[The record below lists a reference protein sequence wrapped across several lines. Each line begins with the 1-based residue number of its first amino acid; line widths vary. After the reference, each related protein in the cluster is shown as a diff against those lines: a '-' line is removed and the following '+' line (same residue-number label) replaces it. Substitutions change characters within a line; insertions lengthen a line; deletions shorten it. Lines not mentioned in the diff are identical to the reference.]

1 VNEFPGGFL
10 PPPKFGDLAGD
21 RGVWRPEIRKIRFQ
35 SGKMIMNGT
44 LRRSLDTSVQLTID
58 RGK

>member
-1 VNEFPGGFL
+1 MIFAAGFRRRRIMAI
-10 PPPKFGDLAGD
+10 GRAIGQGLAKIGN
-21 RGVWRPEIRKIRFQ
+21 IRAH

-44 LRRSLDTSVQLTID
+44 LRRSLDTGVQLTID